1 LKRVNLR
8 CKSSITITKATE
20 SVGLSRSTLS
30 SIFLAR
36 RESHFSHRLRTAISR
51 SSGSRLRR
59 QELNGDYPG
68 PVFLFSTEF
77 PHRLSA
83 PLKPAAAAKTTH
95 SLKQRLRSQVVED
108 TSTSADFQSFFDT
121 SPGLQPRKKSVQIC
135 ERRPSE
141 SSRITTENI
150 LRWRLAPSQGLFI
163 KTSSIRSKQQ
173 FCYGSAYG
181 SPTRR
186 P

>member
-1 LKRVNLR
+1 M
-8 CKSSITITKATE
+8 
-20 SVGLSRSTLS
+20 GLSRSTLS

-68 PVFLFSTEF
+68 PVFLFGTEF
-77 PHRLSA
+77 PNRLSA
-83 PLKPAAAAKTTH
+83 PLKPAVAAKTTH
-95 SLKQRLRSQVVED
+95 SLKQRLRSQVVEN
-108 TSTSADFQSFFDT
+108 TSDSADFQSFFDT
-121 SPGLQPRKKSVQIC
+121 SLGLQPRKNRFKFVIGG
-135 ERRPSE
+135 PSE
-141 SSRITTENI
+141 SNRITTENI

-181 SPTRR
+181 SPTRFR
-186 P
+186 HLAVLRKFCITLRDNES